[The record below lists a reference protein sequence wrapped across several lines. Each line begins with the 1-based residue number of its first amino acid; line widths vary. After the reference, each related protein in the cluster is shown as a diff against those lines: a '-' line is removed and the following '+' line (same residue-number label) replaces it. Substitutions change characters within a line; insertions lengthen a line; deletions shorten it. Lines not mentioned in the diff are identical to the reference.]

1 LENTSIDKDTE
12 ESDDEEKEDPDDYS
26 PGGYH
31 PVNIGDL
38 YHNQYKMV
46 RKLGWGHFSTV
57 WLAWDI
63 RLVGDGKYLSKGT
76 IVDIATPTQEKV
88 KPNFGTAKT
97 DQSTSPSN
105 FFFLP
110 LGTRCLWP

>member
-1 LENTSIDKDTE
+1 MFDHSSIDEETE
-12 ESDDEEKEDPDDYS
+12 ESEDEEQEDPDEYS

-38 YHNQYKMV
+38 YHNQYKVV

-63 RLVGDGKYLSKGT
+63 RWVGVLH
-76 IVDIATPTQEKV
+76 
-88 KPNFGTAKT
+88 
-97 DQSTSPSN
+97 
-105 FFFLP
+105 
-110 LGTRCLWP
+110 